1 VEALRREG
9 INAMRLDSS
18 MTMEEMKLATSE
30 IVSGRVKVLYI
41 TPERFN
47 NEKFRRIIGQRYRKG
62 P

>member
-47 NEKFRRIIGQRYRKG
+47 NEKFRRIIGQRYREG

>member
-47 NEKFRRIIGQRYRKG
+47 NEKFRRIIGRKYLEE